1 MVTDG
6 GIATVG
12 ERTRA
17 STADTSYIIR
27 VSAED
32 SGFDST
38 SKTKIQ
44 TKSETDKRVRREK
57 DIYLAI

>member
-17 STADTSYIIR
+17 LTADTSYIIR

-38 SKTKIQ
+38 SKTKFQ

-57 DIYLAI
+57 

>member
-12 ERTRA
+12 KGTRA

-38 SKTKIQ
+38 SKTKFQ

-57 DIYLAI
+57 